1 MKQALLFDDRNGAVI
16 CAMTGGV
23 LGVAFYLLLSW
34 LTQPGSLFGGPMGL
48 DFTFC
53 FNSNV
58 PEVLGAA
65 LGFLLWFFFGAQ
77 AGLSTLPFADG
88 GKSLLLRSLAHF
100 GAMTLTMWAW
110 VMLNFTYEPLPGLIL
125 SFQLPLTLIYILIWL
140 GRWVGWYAEVGEI
153 RSRLGLAP
161 GPSFLK
167 WRETLPH
174 MAYAMVLCLAVP
186 LALRA
191 ADAVDGPLLSIFYA
205 GVLLPVGA
213 FITGS
218 SLGKRRGFC
227 PLYPLMCG
235 VGILMF
241 IPMARLFSNMD
252 DRAMVP
258 TAFVSALLGNL
269 LGVARRRR
277 RDRMAA
283 RPAGE
288 GRGV

>member
-1 MKQALLFDDRNGAVI
+1 MFIDDKKRALSRILIG
-16 CAMTGGV
+16 GGLGV
-23 LGVAFYLLLSW
+23 LGCLLLGW
-34 LTQPGSLFGGPMGL
+34 LSQPGALFGASL
-48 DFTFC
+48 TWDFTFC
-53 FNSNV
+53 YNSNV
-58 PEVLGAA
+58 PEALGAA
-65 LGFLLWFFFGAQ
+65 LGILLWFLFGAE
-77 AGLSTLPFADG
+77 AGVATLPFADEG
-88 GKSLLLRSLAHF
+88 GAVVLRSLAHF
-100 GAMTLTMWAW
+100 GVMAATMWGW
-110 VMLNFTYEPLPGLIL
+110 VMLNFTYEPLPGLVL
-125 SFQLPLTLIYILIWL
+125 TFLLPFTLVYILVWL

>member
-65 LGFLLWFFFGAQ
+65 LGFLLWFFFGPQ

-140 GRWVGWYAEVGEI
+140 GRWVGWYAEVGQSRE
-153 RSRLGLAP
+153 RLGLTGGRSP
-161 GPSFLK
+161 LK

-174 MAYAMVLCLAVP
+174 IGFAAVLCFAVP
-186 LALRA
+186 TVLRLCGA
-191 ADAVDGPLLSIFYA
+191 HDVPVLSGLLYPYL
-205 GVLLPVGA
+205 LLPVVG
-213 FITGS
+213 FCSGY
-218 SLGKRRGFC
+218 SLGRRQGFC
-227 PLYPLMCG
+227 PLYPLAC
-235 VGILMF
+235 VISVS
-241 IPMARLFSNMD
+241 LFVLTAKLYSNMAD
-252 DRAMVP
+252 GALLLIALCFP
-258 TAFVSALLGNL
+258 LAGSALGALMRL
-269 LGVARRRR
+269 WRRE
-277 RDRMAA
+277 RM
-283 RPAGE
+283 RKDL
-288 GRGV
+288 